1 MSDKKEIRKFK
12 IKGKLIRFRYEK
24 GYKGMGNEKW
34 NICVNMEN
42 SLSPER
48 KTEILSILGLDEK
61 DRFCPSWLKKPD
73 ETHVNVHTIYDIPI
87 QLKIGENMLRV
98 GMDDVFEGA
107 DVELVL
113 NVKEGAIYPAAMRVN
128 KNGVPSNPFEDFD
141 ECEEV

>member
-1 MSDKKEIRKFK
+1 MSNKKEIKKFK
-12 IKGKLIRFRYEK
+12 IKGTLVRFRYEK

-34 NICVNMEN
+34 NICVKMEN
-42 SLSPER
+42 PVLPES
-48 KTEILSILGLDEK
+48 KTEILSILGIDEK

-87 QLKIGENMLRV
+87 QIKNGKGFLRA
-98 GMDDVFEGA
+98 GMEDVFEGA
-107 DVELVL
+107 DVELIL
-113 NVKEGAIYPAAMRVN
+113 NVKDGAIYPSVMRVN